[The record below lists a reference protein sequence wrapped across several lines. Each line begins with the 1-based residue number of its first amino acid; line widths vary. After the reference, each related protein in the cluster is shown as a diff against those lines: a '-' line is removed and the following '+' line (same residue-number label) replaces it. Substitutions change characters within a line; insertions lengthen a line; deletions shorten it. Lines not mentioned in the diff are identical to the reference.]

1 MSSSP
6 LFGVLN
12 LNKPA
17 GITSRDLV
25 NKVQRL
31 VRPTKVGHAGTLD
44 PMATGVL
51 LVCVGPATRLVSMLQ
66 EGRKTYV
73 TQFTLG
79 QTSDTDD
86 SSGVI
91 EHRTI
96 DGPPPLLPRIVELLN
111 LMTGV
116 ISQVPPDYSAV
127 HVDGQR
133 AYSLA
138 RQGQEISLKAKEIEI
153 HSIQLLRY
161 EWPLLELEIVCGSGT
176 YIRSIARDLGE
187 QLGCGGLM
195 SRLERTR
202 IGDFSVSQ
210 SLTVDELTQDN
221 LPVQVC
227 PAVQIVQGLPKFDCT
242 PEDVTNLLCG
252 RRLVV
257 RSEQME
263 SSAPLSIG
271 QSVAIT
277 RNGFQELLA
286 LAEFT
291 TEGNLQPRTVF
302 MKIEPR

>member
-263 SSAPLSIG
+263 SPEPLSIG

-291 TEGNLQPRTVF
+291 TEGNLQPR
-302 MKIEPR
+302 